1 MGLSTGVLSA
11 MVWGFWGST
20 KKRVHHGFH
29 GRVFWGTWTM
39 HPFLIMLGWWES
51 ILGFSKTHWFHW
63 DFSWW
68 IIVLQSTIGIP
79 EDSQKGMH
87 LRRWLHMQRRR
98 RRFGPNSPQFSRT
111 KGFFCGAKIV
121 SNPWWFWWSF
131 SEWFVGFL
139 MDHLFFWRQG
149 TSLDT
154 PLNFGV
160 YLITWTLSSGY
171 SIPLLVDDKKMG
183 HPLLFHGDLSFT
195 YRGFNMF

>member
-1 MGLSTGVLSA
+1 
-11 MVWGFWGST
+11 MVSMVEFFGGHEPCTLFWLCLVDGNPSWVSQKLT
-20 KKRVHHGFH
+20 DFIGIFH
-29 GRVFWGTWTM
+29 GELLYYN
-39 HPFLIMLGWWES
+39 PPLES
-51 ILGFSKTHWFHW
+51 L
-63 DFSWW
+63 
-68 IIVLQSTIGIP
+68 TIRRRGCTCEGGCTCNEGA
-79 EDSQKGMH
+79 EDSGPIRLNFLGQKV
-87 LRRWLHMQRRR
+87 
-98 RRFGPNSPQFSRT
+98 F
-111 KGFFCGAKIV
+111 FFCGAKIV

-195 YRGFNMF
+195 YKGFNMF

>member
-111 KGFFCGAKIV
+111 KGFFFVEQKLLATPDGSDDHFQSGLLV
-121 SNPWWFWWSF
+121 FWWTTC
-131 SEWFVGFL
+131 
-139 MDHLFFWRQG
+139 FFWRQG

-171 SIPLLVDDKKMG
+171 SIPLLVDDKKWDTPCYFMG
-183 HPLLFHGDLSFT
+183 I
-195 YRGFNMF
+195 